1 MAERERGSPPS
12 RETSTRTLVAW
23 LAGAALLALGTLLW
37 TWTAGRGAGLGPPD
51 ALPPRMGGA
60 YPRIPGSPARAVGV
74 LRGFGVGALTWY
86 ACLVAAP
93 LLVWLSRRVPL
104 GRVRRARAVAVHAA
118 ALATLVVATS
128 VAQHRLTYAG
138 APRGGPPLATFL
150 AVALL
155 FNGIPLLAV
164 AALVHALEAWRR
176 ARESELDAA
185 RLGMQLAQARLDALT
200 ARLEPHFL
208 FNALQGVS
216 TLIHRDPAAA
226 DAMLGR
232 VSDLLREVLHHE
244 GRSEVPLDEELRVL
258 DGYLEVARQRLGD
271 RLDVTVDVAP
281 SARGALVPFFV
292 LQPLVENAV
301 HHGVAARAA
310 GGRVWIRAARDGDR
324 LRLEV
329 CDDGPG
335 LDRRELP
342 RGRRRVGVANTRE
355 RLEQLYGDRHRFA
368 LAPRDAGGVCATVEI
383 PFREAPPDDAR
394 ARLSPGEDPRADD
407 ALAGH
412 ARAAGRSP

>member
-1 MAERERGSPPS
+1 MAERESSSPRIDATPPYAL
-12 RETSTRTLVAW
+12 RAW
-23 LAGAALLALGTLLW
+23 IAGAALVALGTLLW
-37 TWTAGRGAGLGPPD
+37 TWTAGRGPTPGDLPAGAGQSF
-51 ALPPRMGGA
+51 PRT
-60 YPRIPGSPARAVGV
+60 PGSPARAVGL
-74 LRGFGVGALTWY
+74 LRGFGVGAFTWY

-93 LLVWLSRRVPL
+93 LLVWLTRRVPL
-104 GRVRRARAVAVHAA
+104 GRVRRWRAVSVHAA
-118 ALATLVVATS
+118 ALAALVVVTS

-138 APRGGPPLATFL
+138 APRGGPPVGAFL
-150 AVALL
+150 AVATL

-232 VSDLLREVLHHE
+232 VSDLLREVLLRD
-244 GRSEVPLDEELRVL
+244 GRSEIALDEELRVL
-258 DGYLEVARQRLGD
+258 DGYLAVARERLGD
-271 RLDVTVDVAP
+271 RLDVTLDVDPA
-281 SARGALVPFFV
+281 ARGALVPFFV

-310 GGRVWIRAARDGDR
+310 GGRVWISAARAGGV

-329 CDDGPG
+329 ADAGPG
-335 LDRRELP
+335 LAQRELP
-342 RGRRRVGVANTRE
+342 RGGRRVGVANTRE
-355 RLEQLYGDRHRFA
+355 RLQQLYGDRHRFE
-368 LAPRDAGGVCATVEI
+368 LAARDGSGVRATVEI
-383 PFREAPPDDAR
+383 PYRESPDGRPAE
-394 ARLSPGEDPRADD
+394 P
-407 ALAGH
+407 
-412 ARAAGRSP
+412 AAGRAP